1 MRMKSLVKYVVLA
14 FVVAFV
20 SSCARES
27 LPEMEADYI
36 PVRLGL
42 VLPDGPAT
50 RANVNYG
57 SETVTTLW
65 LLCFNQVNSCVGCI
79 EAVISG
85 TSVTVSPGIPRESR
99 SIHFIGN
106 KDLSTMADSFIGQQ
120 EQSVLESLV
129 SSASD
134 PVAFWGWFHGNTVG
148 EVKNFV
154 DASTPNTIYL
164 LRDRAKLHGGSI
176 ADSDISSIEWTVSR
190 RLEEGYVAPY
200 PFENYY
206 EYDSVNGKFV
216 GTTTVTPKSNASR
229 YSVQESDFVLFGT
242 DLYLFEDA
250 NTFKDLGN
258 LVKIV
263 LKVTYSNTHV
273 RYHNVVIMDDDYVT
287 IPVVRSHTYTFNVK
301 SLPENMGYASLAEA
315 LAAEVFSNNYFIS
328 IDRDVNEV
336 TNGTYSLSI
345 DDPQGTYILYQVG
358 VSKAIQ
364 FTYKENGVPETGRT
378 VDHFHAMWLENDGL
392 VTSGS
397 EPILS
402 YDPSTGIGAV
412 VFSLRPIDESLH
424 HGLLLLQDT
433 EHGLSRFI
441 EIYAISRFHYES
453 DPVLTKV
460 DGNTHNGHPVYKFS
474 LTLREDF
481 PACFLPIIIP
491 FASMTLSPFSD
502 SSPDATSGTFSVS
515 VTNTTEL
522 PESTGTTPFD
532 WNYKAKSWGYWYNYS
547 FMPSDM
553 GTSEGRTVNIYL
565 EDVTSNRGITFNS
578 VGLYLRM
585 PRFGGI
591 INNFDD
597 NLHLNL

>member
-1 MRMKSLVKYVVLA
+1 MRMKSLFKYVVLA
-14 FVVAFV
+14 LVVAFV
-20 SSCARES
+20 SGCARES
-27 LPEMEADYI
+27 LLEMEADYI
-36 PVRLGL
+36 PVRLEL

-57 SETVTTLW
+57 SKTVTTLW
-65 LLCFNQVNSCVGCI
+65 LLCFNQVNSCVGCV
-79 EAVISG
+79 EAAVSG

-106 KDLSTMADSFIGQQ
+106 KDLSAMAGSVIGQQ
-120 EQSVLESLV
+120 EQPVMESLV

-148 EVKNFV
+148 EVKNFM
-154 DASTPNTIYL
+154 DASTPNTVYL
-164 LRDRAKLHGGSI
+164 LRDRAKLHGGSVS
-176 ADSDISSIEWTVSR
+176 DSNISSIQWTVSR

-229 YSVQESDFVLFGT
+229 YSVQESDFVPFGT

-263 LKVTYSNTHV
+263 LKVTYTNTHV

-287 IPVVRSHTYTFNVK
+287 IPVVRSHTYTFNVN

-336 TNGTYSLSI
+336 TDGTYSLSI

-378 VDHFHAMWLENDGL
+378 VDHFHAMWLEND
-392 VTSGS
+392 
-397 EPILS
+397 LS
-402 YDPSTGIGAV
+402 LIH
-412 VFSLRPIDESLH
+412 I
-424 HGLLLLQDT
+424 
-433 EHGLSRFI
+433 
-441 EIYAISRFHYES
+441 
-453 DPVLTKV
+453 
-460 DGNTHNGHPVYKFS
+460 
-474 LTLREDF
+474 
-481 PACFLPIIIP
+481 
-491 FASMTLSPFSD
+491 
-502 SSPDATSGTFSVS
+502 
-515 VTNTTEL
+515 
-522 PESTGTTPFD
+522 
-532 WNYKAKSWGYWYNYS
+532 
-547 FMPSDM
+547 
-553 GTSEGRTVNIYL
+553 
-565 EDVTSNRGITFNS
+565 
-578 VGLYLRM
+578 
-585 PRFGGI
+585 
-591 INNFDD
+591 
-597 NLHLNL
+597 